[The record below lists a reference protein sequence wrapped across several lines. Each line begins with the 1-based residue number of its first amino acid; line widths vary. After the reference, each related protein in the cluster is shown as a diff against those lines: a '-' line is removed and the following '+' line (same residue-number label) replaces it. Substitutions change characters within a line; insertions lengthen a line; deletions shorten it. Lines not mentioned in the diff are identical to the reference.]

1 MRMMIHG
8 CRHRD
13 AIAIGI
19 GYRNRY
25 RDVIGIGMLV
35 VLVSRRYLIGT
46 GISSVSVYDRYEVY
60 NSSLCEENRCRN
72 LIGFRKWVSGWK
84 STAAKEQQGFADL
97 RVERECMDVM
107 Q

>member
-1 MRMMIHG
+1 MRTRHRYG
-8 CRHRD
+8 CRHRY

-35 VLVSRRYLIGT
+35 VLVSRRYLIGI

-60 NSSLCEENRCRN
+60 NSSLCKENRCRN
-72 LIGFRKWVSGWK
+72 LAVRVFCWDKFLFLTISKSGDGIL
-84 STAAKEQQGFADL
+84 QGWIIF
-97 RVERECMDVM
+97 VPEI
-107 Q
+107 